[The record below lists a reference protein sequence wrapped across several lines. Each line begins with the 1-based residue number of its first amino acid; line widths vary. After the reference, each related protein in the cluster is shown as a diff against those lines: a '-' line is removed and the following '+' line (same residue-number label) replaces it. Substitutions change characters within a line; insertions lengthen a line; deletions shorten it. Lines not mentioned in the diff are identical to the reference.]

1 MYANLYIF
9 RECVYSVRRHKK
21 KGKIGGVL
29 LNYPV
34 ESGIMAFDIALPP

>member
-9 RECVYSVRRHKK
+9 RERVYSVRRHK
-21 KGKIGGVL
+21 KIGGVL